1 MSASSAV
8 LLPHAPASVA
18 VARQRL
24 YSDLVA
30 WGIFEPVAD
39 DAALVVSELISNA
52 LRHARPLPSGEIE
65 VAWTMS
71 DGAVEVAV
79 SDGGSSTEPRLARP
93 SLSSLGGR
101 GLGIVQHLATRWGVR
116 YDDGAT
122 TVWAVVG
129 VPEPQL
135 HEEPSVNGLARPSNA
150 ELR

>member
-1 MSASSAV
+1 M
-8 LLPHAPASVA
+8 LPHAPASVA

-30 WGIFEPVAD
+30 WGVFEPVAD

-65 VAWTMS
+65 VTWTLA

-79 SDGGSSTEPRLARP
+79 RDGGSSTEPRLSRP

-101 GLGIVQHLATRWGVR
+101 GLGIVQHLAKRWGVR
-116 YDDGAT
+116 YDNDAT

-129 VPEPQL
+129 VPEHQA
-135 HEEPSVNGLARPSNA
+135 HDNPSTNGLAHPTNA